1 MATCE
6 VKLKTLEGGVLA
18 VEVAPTNTIQELKAM
33 LHGKKHCE
41 DPIEHKILKVQ
52 VLFCG
57 SLVGDDQTLESAG
70 LLHGESEATVI
81 FSRNQVEAASKH
93 DIHAEGFLRV
103 NIPSS
108 LAEIGAGAFR
118 ECNQVVMVEIP
129 ESVMAIGKGAFEGCK
144 SLASIT
150 IPESVMAI
158 GGRSFAGCESLAG
171 IKIPESVGIIGDRA
185 FSDCSS
191 LANITIPNSVTV
203 IPTWAFQKCE
213 SLAGVNIPQS
223 VTAIGGKAFAGCE
236 SLSGINI
243 PESVTAIGFGAFEG
257 CKSLSSINIPESVTA
272 IGGRSFAGCESLAG
286 INIPE
291 SNLGKCQGLLAIAVA
306 AWFVTSS
313 SLRETFAFVGQSTH
327 VREPTLSARRISVTG
342 EHKEIIRDSEEWKDS
357 SMDKWWWQK
366 EGYLTPRGYR
376 HNPNWDL
383 EVYKIACN
391 EARYGAIERVLINE
405 LKAKG
410 MTIEEIRQKAS
421 VYEFVEGVGNVKVCK
436 PDSYSPVGELV
447 DLNQEIANSPPSYTY
462 SGEPGADIFRDWDWE
477 GIAR

>member
-1 MATCE
+1 M
-6 VKLKTLEGGVLA
+6 
-18 VEVAPTNTIQELKAM
+18 
-33 LHGKKHCE
+33 
-41 DPIEHKILKVQ
+41 
-52 VLFCG
+52 
-57 SLVGDDQTLESAG
+57 
-70 LLHGESEATVI
+70 
-81 FSRNQVEAASKH
+81 SR
-93 DIHAEGFLRV
+93 
-103 NIPSS
+103 
-108 LAEIGAGAFR
+108 
-118 ECNQVVMVEIP
+118 
-129 ESVMAIGKGAFEGCK
+129 
-144 SLASIT
+144 
-150 IPESVMAI
+150 
-158 GGRSFAGCESLAG
+158 
-171 IKIPESVGIIGDRA
+171 
-185 FSDCSS
+185 
-191 LANITIPNSVTV
+191 
-203 IPTWAFQKCE
+203 
-213 SLAGVNIPQS
+213 
-223 VTAIGGKAFAGCE
+223 
-236 SLSGINI
+236 
-243 PESVTAIGFGAFEG
+243 
-257 CKSLSSINIPESVTA
+257 
-272 IGGRSFAGCESLAG
+272 
-286 INIPE
+286 

-421 VYEFVEGVGNVKVCK
+421 VYEFVEGVGQPKITKKMQFLLQVK
-436 PDSYSPVGELV
+436 YLYEGREGELV